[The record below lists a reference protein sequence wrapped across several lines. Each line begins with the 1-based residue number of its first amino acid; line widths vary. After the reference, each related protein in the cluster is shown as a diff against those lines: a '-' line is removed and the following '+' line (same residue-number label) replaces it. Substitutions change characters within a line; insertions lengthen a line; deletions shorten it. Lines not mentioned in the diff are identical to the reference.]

1 MSIVEYT
8 SIEFIFFRSLVMPL
22 QEQDRYEES
31 YELYKLY
38 GENLEESFQCLT
50 KGKLFLKAIY
60 ELKMLQ
66 QIQSTEV
73 DLLESLIK
81 PELLSYQTL
90 LISTITADEEL
101 FVSHKERLAQVRIN
115 RAKRLQFDCEAGDQ
129 ADIDE
134 CDLLSDT
141 TSLHSSRYTASSRG
155 TG

>member
-31 YELYKLY
+31 YELYKLH

-66 QIQSTEV
+66 QIQSTEI

-90 LISTITADEEL
+90 LISTIAADEEL